1 MISVSVKIDKILNRK
16 IKAIPVA
23 ENDSLFRVE
32 VDRRV
37 LKRPGQSESF
47 FDKEEIL
54 ELVAEHLG
62 VNDDCAE
69 VDPEPPVSIPCGTPV
84 IIKSYSEDLMPRR
97 RKTWTT
103 SIPFLDFRGTWRVF
117 VLGEDQAVELSK
129 ISGIE

>member
-37 LKRPGQSESF
+37 LKRPGQPESF

-54 ELVAEHLG
+54 ELVAEYLG
-62 VNDDCAE
+62 VNEDCAE
-69 VDPEPPVSIPCGTPV
+69 IEPEPPVSIPCGTPV

-103 SIPFLDFRGTWRVF
+103 SIPFLDFKGVWRVF
-117 VLGEDQAVELSK
+117 VVGEKKAVRLEHVEVGK
-129 ISGIE
+129 